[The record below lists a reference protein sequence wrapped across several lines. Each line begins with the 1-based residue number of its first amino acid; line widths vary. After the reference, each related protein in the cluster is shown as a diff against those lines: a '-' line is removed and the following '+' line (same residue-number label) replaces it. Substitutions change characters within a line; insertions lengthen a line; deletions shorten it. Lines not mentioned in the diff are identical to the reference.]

1 MSCNSY
7 ITGAQGL
14 SCRNST
20 GGLKNIFLFENG
32 EGLTYTSGAAGITA
46 ITAPAATD
54 LFEWKLP
61 RATSNFQEVIN
72 ASTENGS
79 LFYEATLTF
88 SLLGLSQE
96 RQDELRLLA
105 ANPAVRL
112 IIEDQTGNYWLM
124 GKSNGSDV
132 QTSTLTT
139 GTAFADKVGY
149 EVVMLAQEP
158 YGVEKLDVADQ
169 AAFEALFTGGAP
181 DNITLV
187 KA

>member
-1 MSCNSY
+1 MGCNSY

-20 GGLKNIFLFENG
+20 GGIKNIFIFEDG
-32 EGLTYTSGAAGITA
+32 DTLSITSGAQGITA
-46 ITAPAATD
+46 ISSTDTTD
-54 LFEWKLP
+54 LYQWKLP

-112 IIEDQTGNYWLM
+112 IIEDNSGNYWLM
-124 GKSNGSDV
+124 GKANGADV
-132 QTSTLTT
+132 QTSTLTS
-139 GTAFADKVGY
+139 GSAFADKVGY

-158 YGVEKLDVADQ
+158 NGVERFDVADE
-169 AAFEALFTGGAP
+169 AAFEALFSGT
-181 DNITLV
+181 ISLV

>member
-20 GGLKNIFLFENG
+20 GGLKNIFIFEIGDN
-32 EGLTYTSGAAGITA
+32 LTLTSGTEGISA
-46 ITAPAATD
+46 IAAPAATD
-54 LFEWKLP
+54 LYEWKLP

-79 LFYEATLTF
+79 LFYESTLTF
-88 SLLGLSQE
+88 SLLGLTQE
-96 RQDELRLLA
+96 KQDELKLLA

-112 IIEDQTGNYWLM
+112 IIEDNSGNYWFM
-124 GKSNGSDV
+124 GKANGADV

-139 GTAFADKVGY
+139 GTGFGDKTGY
-149 EVVMLAQEP
+149 EVVMMAMEP
-158 YGVEKLDVADQ
+158 SGVEKLDVADE

>member
-1 MSCNSY
+1 MACNSY

-20 GGLKNIFLFENG
+20 GGIKNVHIFEDGNALSV
-32 EGLTYTSGAAGITA
+32 TSGASGITA
-46 ITAPAATD
+46 IDSVAATN
-54 LFEWKLP
+54 LYTWALP

-88 SLLGLSQE
+88 TLLGLSQE

-105 ANPAVRL
+105 ANPSVRL
-112 IIEDQTGNYWLM
+112 VIEDNTGNYWLM
-124 GKSNGSDV
+124 GKKNGADV
-132 QTSTLTT
+132 QTSTLTS

-149 EVVMLAQEP
+149 EIVMISQEP
-158 YGVEKLDVADQ
+158 YGVEQFLASTPAEFD
-169 AAFEALFTGGAP
+169 ALLGA
-181 DNITLV
+181 NITLV
-187 KA
+187 A